1 MISPIFTSLAHR
13 TLHTTA
19 ALAALLLLPIG
30 HCHAEVLANTV
41 RDFSAA
47 SLPANAWPSAA
58 GQAGFYYGRYIGAD
72 STSGSFDT
80 AQMSV
85 GADPRGGGRLGMG
98 ATASSRPRSGRIS
111 SIRVGSP
118 CFRHPCAATS

>member
-30 HCHAEVLANTV
+30 QCRAEVLANTV

-47 SLPANAWPSAA
+47 SLPANAWPSGA

-85 GADPRGGGRLGMG
+85 GADPRGGATWNGGDGELTPALGPYFQHPGRG
-98 ATASSRPRSGRIS
+98 
-111 SIRVGSP
+111 P